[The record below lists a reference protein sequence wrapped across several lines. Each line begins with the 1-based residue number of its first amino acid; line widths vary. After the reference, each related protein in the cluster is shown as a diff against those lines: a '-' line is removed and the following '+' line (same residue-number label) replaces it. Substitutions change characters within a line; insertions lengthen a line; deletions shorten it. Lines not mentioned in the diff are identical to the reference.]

1 MDNNININNNNNINI
16 NINNNN
22 NLFLKI
28 FRNII
33 IKNALFNQLRII
45 NNNYKQQSLTL
56 QQLKNYKGDKQS
68 LRSIHLNIS
77 NDDYELGGDKY
88 SLDTILKNTNIE
100 CLEFS
105 NSFSPNNFDKD
116 LGVILPIHSL
126 TSLIFSSHF
135 RYYLLEESIG
145 FHKLINL
152 KKLKFKKD
160 SSIITNYYY
169 HNNNDDDYYYDSI
182 ESQLKSSTITTTV
195 ETTLPPIKLPN
206 NLEYF
211 KLSDFPNKISKDS
224 FQFPKSLKTLR
235 LSNTRIKDFE
245 MISEL
250 PNLETLSIGRECIK
264 RGDIKKLPQSL
275 TTLKLLIPDL
285 LFYLGNDIGK
295 EILSNSNL
303 LKLKIGNSKSN
314 RLFNIEFHNI
324 NIHNK
329 NNNNNNNLTSNDKEN
344 HFSSW
349 FPSSLKEIQF
359 SDYHGLESS
368 IPSLN
373 NLFSL
378 FGYHNEYEIDNNND
392 NNNNNKN
399 NNNFIDY
406 KPLIKSIHFYNS
418 LQSSKNIDC
427 LNKFINLE
435 SLSFE
440 DWNGTINKGT
450 LPKSLKKLV
459 LPHSYTNALDEGVLP
474 KGLIH
479 LEIGSKFN
487 DQSFTYALEGLNQ
500 LEVLKF
506 KSSSLF
512 NQRIYSI
519 PKSIKVLHFGEM
531 FNQRLESIIKDC
543 VNLKSLKL
551 GQFFSHN
558 LTRDILPLKG
568 EGIVELEL
576 TIRDFHDQI
585 PLSQLPL
592 TKLKCARYFNRVFE
606 IGSLPFIGGTLKSIE
621 FFDDYTQQLLEYALP
636 SSIESIVFHKSYFK
650 EFTNACLPNSLISI
664 SFESGC
670 PKLDNLSFP
679 KSFTRILTSRHNR
692 KFIDNIY
699 TNHKHLSHLLRLY

>member
-250 PNLETLSIGRECIK
+250 PNLETLS
-264 RGDIKKLPQSL
+264 
-275 TTLKLLIPDL
+275 
-285 LFYLGNDIGK
+285 
-295 EILSNSNL
+295 
-303 LKLKIGNSKSN
+303 N
-314 RLFNIEFHNI
+314 R
-324 NIHNK
+324 
-329 NNNNNNNLTSNDKEN
+329 
-344 HFSSW
+344 
-349 FPSSLKEIQF
+349 LKEIQF